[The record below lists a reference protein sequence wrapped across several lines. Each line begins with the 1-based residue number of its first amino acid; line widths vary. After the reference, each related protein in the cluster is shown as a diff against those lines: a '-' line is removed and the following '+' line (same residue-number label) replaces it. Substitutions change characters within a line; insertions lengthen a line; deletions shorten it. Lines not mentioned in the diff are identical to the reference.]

1 MKQINLLEI
10 LIKHI
15 PTELY
20 DPGLD
25 KYYLSAML
33 EACEDTV
40 DLCAENADIDM
51 KKRSQYGKYRKRQN
65 TKEGEDVDLFSYEV
79 KYLVDEES
87 ILKVKK
93 LIK

>member
-20 DPGLD
+20 DPSLD
-25 KYYLSAML
+25 KYYLAAME
-33 EACEDTV
+33 EACENTV
-40 DLCAENADIDM
+40 ALCAENAKIKDIKIDYTGV
-51 KKRSQYGKYRKRQN
+51 RAGGYYIL
-65 TKEGEDVDLFSYEV
+65 KEVD
-79 KYLVDEES
+79 KES

-93 LIK
+93 QII

>member
-1 MKQINLLEI
+1 MNNISLHEI

-20 DPGLD
+20 DPSLD
-25 KYYLSAML
+25 KYYLAAME
-33 EACEDTV
+33 EACEATV

-51 KKRSQYGKYRKRQN
+51 KKRSQYGKYRKWQN
-65 TKEGEDVDLFSYEV
+65 VKEGEEVDLFSYEV
-79 KYLVDEES
+79 KYLVDKES

-93 LIK
+93 QIV